1 MASWKDE
8 ERSGRGLLLL
18 QMFIERLNNFKEKRV
33 MLGGLQ
39 TEKRIRDF
47 TIMEETNK
55 YIK

>member
-1 MASWKDE
+1 
-8 ERSGRGLLLL
+8 
-18 QMFIERLNNFKEKRV
+18 V

-55 YIK
+55 YIKWDVRKQRMTTDSRNKRSK